1 MTDPVPTPAPEPTPA
16 PTPDP
21 APSPPPAPVPSPTPD
36 PAPGP
41 VPTPSPDPAPAPPSE
56 PAKGYWPDDWRQRI
70 AGTDEKLLKRLER
83 FVEPA
88 DVVKSWREL
97 EAQRDS
103 GKLRPARPGAD
114 AKPEDIAAWRKENGI
129 PEKPDDYKLELPSG
143 LVPGEEDKP
152 LLASFLADALEA
164 DLTSAQASRVADWYY
179 KTLDASHKAREEQD
193 SAVRRQTED
202 VLRQDWG
209 GDYRPNTSIA
219 NQTLAETYGT
229 FAEQLVA
236 ARLPDGTLLG
246 DHPEFIRGN
255 AKLGRELNPAHT
267 IVPGDSAT
275 AAKRLADEKAAIE
288 DRMSKDYPGYM
299 KDAAARK
306 RYGEILAAEEKLKA
320 RAA

>member
-1 MTDPVPTPAPEPTPA
+1 MTEEVTTTTAPVTETPPVAATTTET
-16 PTPDP
+16 
-21 APSPPPAPVPSPTPD
+21 PPPVTTTQATETPPVATTTTTEP
-36 PAPGP
+36 PA
-41 VPTPSPDPAPAPPSE
+41 TE
-56 PAKGYWPDDWRQRI
+56 AKGYWPDDWRQRI

-129 PEKPDDYKLELPSG
+129 PEKPEDYKLELPSG

-164 DLTSAQASRVADWYY
+164 ELTSAQASRVADWYY

-209 GDYRPNTSIA
+209 GDYRPNTNIA

>member
-1 MTDPVPTPAPEPTPA
+1 MTEEVTTTTAPVTETPPVAATTTET
-16 PTPDP
+16 
-21 APSPPPAPVPSPTPD
+21 PPPVTTTQATETPPVATTTTTEP
-36 PAPGP
+36 PA
-41 VPTPSPDPAPAPPSE
+41 TE
-56 PAKGYWPDDWRQRI
+56 AKGYWPDDWRQRI

-129 PEKPDDYKLELPSG
+129 PEKPEDYKLELPSG

-164 DLTSAQASRVADWYY
+164 ELTSAQASRVADWYY
-179 KTLDASHKAREEQD
+179 KTLDAGHKAREEQD